1 MTKKSKMILALASM
15 LGVSAGATAIS
26 GFAWFT
32 TTKQANVNVNNIGV
46 YSTSSALAVSWTE
59 GQTAIGC
66 AKDPG
71 VTTGLGVVGAASSST
86 LTETIEA
93 TEATQ
98 TVFKVNKHPY
108 SVSSISIDDGST
120 TTVGSGTVTD
130 PVAKTIT
137 LSNGVSAGDK
147 VTITYTPYEALTDLS
162 SVNGQEIYKPTWTA
176 SGEGRYCTAFT
187 PATTGFVRFKMTLT
201 ATGGSDLRV
210 FLNKGASVA
219 PADEHNDDDIYAA
232 RIARVAII
240 DNTDTMFVFQQNT
253 SYGTVGVDA
262 AYTTSAYNHR
272 LADGAGA
279 NDCWDLKEAT
289 TNPLTD
295 LTDLESSLLS
305 ETAITDKTAHDS
317 TWAANSANQV
327 AAESFIT
334 TVGAGQSK
342 DITVTIW
349 LEGTNYTET
358 TGTFTNSPENG
369 MIAVNLPLIAF

>member
-32 TTKQANVNVNNIGV
+32 TTKQANVDVTNIGV

-66 AKDPG
+66 AQDPG

-86 LTETIEA
+86 LTETITA

-108 SVSSISIDDGST
+108 SISSISIDDGST
-120 TTVGSGTVTD
+120 TTAGSGTVTD

-137 LSNGVSAGDK
+137 LSNGVSAGNK

-210 FLNKGASVA
+210 FLNKGASVS
-219 PADEHNDDDIYAA
+219 PADEHNNDDIYAA
-232 RIARVAII
+232 HIARVAII
-240 DNTDTMFVFQQNT
+240 DNTETKFVFQEDKT
-253 SYGTVGVDA
+253 HGTVGVSST
-262 AYTTSAYNHR
+262 YTTSAFNHR
-272 LADGAGA
+272 LAESGA
-279 NDCWDLKEAT
+279 NDCWDLKETT
-289 TNPLTD
+289 TNPLPD
-295 LTDLESSLLS
+295 LGTNLLS
-305 ETAITDKTAHDS
+305 QTAITDKTAHDS
-317 TWAANSANQV
+317 AWAANSVNQV

-349 LEGTNYTET
+349 LEGTNYTEDS
-358 TGTFTNSPENG
+358 GTFTNSPENG